1 MMIHEFIDRTG
12 FKPTA
17 EEYAEIEKQYMG
29 FNGDKDAFCKAFD
42 VEQACARRLAR
53 MDNMK
58 NELEEMRETAK
69 KREDELKRQIEKLQA
84 KLDRE
89 LEWNPYEGA
98 GTNVKQED
106 YLHLANSGRKLSD
119 EEAKQFIH
127 DEFGFA
133 TDKIEII
140 HEVSTYEVNKHRQ
153 CRKAETFRREPYYEA
168 TDWYYIRFDVEAAM
182 TWQWEVFDGEIE
194 PYSC

>member
-1 MMIHEFIDRTG
+1 MMIKEFIDRTG

-29 FNGDKDAFCKAFD
+29 FDGDKDAFCKAFD
-42 VEQACARRLAR
+42 VEKACERRLAR
-53 MDNMK
+53 MDSMK
-58 NELEEMRETAK
+58 NELEEMQETAK

-89 LEWNPYEGA
+89 LEWKPYEGA

-106 YLHLANSGRKLSD
+106 YLHLANSERKLSD
-119 EEAKQFIH
+119 EEAKQFIY

-133 TDKIEII
+133 TDRINII
-140 HEVSTYEVNKHRQ
+140 HEVSTYEVNKRRQ

-182 TWQWEVFDGEIE
+182 TWQWEVFDGDIE